1 MGSNRRN
8 CLEDKTYSIEWGKTY
23 HLKKRNELLASGYRK
38 EKDKDYFTFKK
49 GSRGNL
55 KYDAL
60 KKATN
65 LRNYCKKRIDL
76 MEKKILIQKGKYV
89 ELTKDY
95 SFDTPTQAVSVMLGY
110 SASPAKLIEDKEITS
125 SSSHCEVSQ
134 RFPRSI
140 QQVSDDNER
149 DELQREY
156 NERTEA
162 IPPTTEANREK
173 RHRIGQGML
182 RNKLINIFHCCPLT
196 GISDLKLLRASHIK
210 PWRDCKKDERLDPN
224 NCLLLSVF
232 WDAAFDQGLVTF
244 NEDGS
249 PEFSPQLSL
258 KAERQL
264 LVFSKGHIDL
274 TPERQKYMKWHRCKV
289 YKRCFIS
296 VPRIL
301 LLIIISPIVLLKKQ

>member
-8 CLEDKTYSIEWGKTY
+8 CIEWGKTY

-38 EKDKDYFTFKK
+38 EKDKNYFTFKK
-49 GSRGNL
+49 GSKGNL

-60 KKATN
+60 KKADN
-65 LRNYCKKRIDL
+65 LRNYCEKRIDL
-76 MEKKILIQKGKYV
+76 MDKKILIQKGKYV

-95 SFDTPTQAVSVMLGY
+95 TFDTPTQAVSVMLGY
-110 SASPAKLIEDKEITS
+110 SESPERLKET
-125 SSSHCEVSQ
+125 
-134 RFPRSI
+134 RSI
-140 QQVSDDNER
+140 QQISDNNER

-210 PWRDCKKDERLDPN
+210 PWRDCKKDDERLDPN

-258 KAERQL
+258 KAEKQL

-301 LLIIISPIVLLKKQ
+301 LLLIIISPIVLLKKQ